1 MMNNVWFFMVIPF
14 IIAHTEDPC
23 FEGGDSACLPG
34 PPLRNGMVL
43 LLPYQGVVPLGGAR
57 WRGVKPP

>member
-1 MMNNVWFFMVIPF
+1 MVIPF